1 MKIIVFRS
9 YFMVFT
15 GTTSTSKKKSI
26 PSIVLRESNED
37 GGQFFMLL
45 YTGKEININDWVKLT
60 IDDEFVK
67 RVEELEKK

>member
-1 MKIIVFRS
+1 
-9 YFMVFT
+9 MVFT